1 MQRFLINVSLN
12 KYTSNEQE
20 MYLPMDF
27 NNHKLVGV
35 KQKQK
40 NDFHTKILA
49 PCRLEEV
56 LWGFQHM
63 HSKFIYT
70 VVPLPG
76 NSTSI

>member
-56 LWGFQHM
+56 L
-63 HSKFIYT
+63 
-70 VVPLPG
+70 
-76 NSTSI
+76 